1 MGHAASHHEAGAL
14 PPPLAGEGRG
24 EGVSAGKT
32 PQEDR
37 TLTRRYAPT
46 SPASGRG
53 ASPAA
58 IPFAPSSS
66 PFVVRPWRRA

>member
-1 MGHAASHHEAGAL
+1 MGSAVSHHDAGAL
-14 PPPLAGEGRG
+14 PPPPAGEGWG

-37 TLTRRYAPT
+37 TLTRHFVPT

-53 ASPAA
+53 APRQWPDLAHQLRQAA
-58 IPFAPSSS
+58 TPCP
-66 PFVVRPWRRA
+66 RA